1 MGSYAVSYTILLKT
15 FDRFLYSRPIP
26 DYLPALERN
35 RVTLMRYRYRGIFAA
50 LVAPMM
56 VLGIKSINP
65 YSLKDIFKV
74 NVDLTDSTSA
84 SGFGF
89 LFLKNFIK
97 PPFF

>member
-1 MGSYAVSYTILLKT
+1 
-15 FDRFLYSRPIP
+15 
-26 DYLPALERN
+26 
-35 RVTLMRYRYRGIFAA
+35 
-50 LVAPMM
+50 MM